1 MLESGPCSGCDGT
14 TSHHSKHENS
24 KISKECHR
32 SVTCDV
38 CEIHPVKGKRF
49 KCVICDDYDLCES
62 CMDKGIRTEPC
73 QPDHQIT
80 RRYANGEFRNLG
92 SQTLPS
98 DTYFHILIIFILD
111 NSFSN
116 NFPGIVEHYKDT
128 FGLELFLSKPFGKA
142 QDVSRTANRLNWY
155 IQGPFRKIGVKSRIW
170 NGVQIVQGLKVELVD
185 GTIKSVGMKID
196 DNKDIVDL
204 KVPKGQHIKD
214 VILRSGWYID
224 QIGFRTNENVQLGPV
239 GGSGGSKQNL
249 TATDSITKFVKQVY
263 LHGIKGQTVESQNA
277 PCIAKL
283 RFYFAAIPNSS
294 KEDSETHDENNDE
307 SEDEDDDEG
316 ILAMLSNY
324 YSDSESYEGSDSRSD
339 SDSDSDSE
347 NE

>member
-1 MLESGPCSGCDGT
+1 MIMIYVKVAWTKESGLNLANLTIKLREDMPMVS
-14 TSHHSKHENS
+14 
-24 KISKECHR
+24 
-32 SVTCDV
+32 
-38 CEIHPVKGKRF
+38 
-49 KCVICDDYDLCES
+49 S
-62 CMDKGIRTEPC
+62 CIWGLKLSFNYYIFS
-73 QPDHQIT
+73 
-80 RRYANGEFRNLG
+80 Y
-92 SQTLPS
+92 
-98 DTYFHILIIFILD
+98 IIFIHD
-111 NSFSN
+111 NSFPT

-142 QDVSRTANRLNWY
+142 QDVSRKANRLNWY

-204 KVPKGQHIKD
+204 EVPKGQHIKD

-283 RFYFAAIPNSS
+283 RFYFAAIPNAS

-339 SDSDSDSE
+339 SDSDSESE
-347 NE
+347 

>member
-1 MLESGPCSGCDGT
+1 M
-14 TSHHSKHENS
+14 
-24 KISKECHR
+24 
-32 SVTCDV
+32 
-38 CEIHPVKGKRF
+38 
-49 KCVICDDYDLCES
+49 
-62 CMDKGIRTEPC
+62 
-73 QPDHQIT
+73 
-80 RRYANGEFRNLG
+80 
-92 SQTLPS
+92 
-98 DTYFHILIIFILD
+98 
-111 NSFSN
+111 
-116 NFPGIVEHYKDT
+116 
-128 FGLELFLSKPFGKA
+128 FLSKPFGKA
-142 QDVSRTANRLNWY
+142 QDVSRKVNRLNWY

-185 GTIKSVGMKID
+185 GTTKSVGMKID

-204 KVPKGQHIKD
+204 EVPKGQHIKD

-249 TATDSITKFVKQVY
+249 TATDSVTKFVKQVY

-283 RFYFAAIPNSS
+283 RFYFAAIPNAS
-294 KEDSETHDENNDE
+294 KEESETHDENNDE

-324 YSDSESYEGSDSRSD
+324 YSDSESNEYSDSRSD
-339 SDSDSDSE
+339 SDSDSDSDPDSDSDSDGE
-347 NE
+347 SDHFIE